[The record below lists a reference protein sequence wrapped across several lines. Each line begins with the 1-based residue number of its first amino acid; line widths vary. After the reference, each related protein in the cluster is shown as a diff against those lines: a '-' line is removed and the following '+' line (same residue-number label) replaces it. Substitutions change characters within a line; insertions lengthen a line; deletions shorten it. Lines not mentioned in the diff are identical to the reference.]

1 MLFENLE
8 KTFRKR
14 GAGAAANRN
23 AASMFQHSVARRPMR
38 RKDMFYSL
46 TGKLIHTEPGM
57 AVIDVGGVAFKCFTS
72 MNTLRHLP
80 RLMEKATLYTHL
92 NVREDALDLFG
103 FTTQAELNCFKLLT
117 AISGVGPKVG
127 VAILSELTPEDVAM
141 AAAAGDSKRFAR
153 ANGVGPKLA
162 QRITLELKDKVK
174 DFSGT
179 SGWGEDLVQAGGVSA
194 SGNASQ
200 AVSALTTLGYSPSEA
215 AAAVGKLDSSL
226 PPEELIRAAEG
237 HVGTFDE
244 TGGERE
250 EGLHI
255 TARVNTARGV
265 ACRAVAEMLPPYAQP
280 AEPTLEDAY
289 LYLISGE
296 GEA

>member
-1 MLFENLE
+1 
-8 KTFRKR
+8 
-14 GAGAAANRN
+14 
-23 AASMFQHSVARRPMR
+23 
-38 RKDMFYSL
+38 
-46 TGKLIHTEPGM
+46 M

-226 PPEELIRAAEG
+226 PPEELIRLALKS
-237 HVGTFDE
+237 F
-244 TGGERE
+244 GGSR
-250 EGLHI
+250 
-255 TARVNTARGV
+255 
-265 ACRAVAEMLPPYAQP
+265 
-280 AEPTLEDAY
+280 
-289 LYLISGE
+289 
-296 GEA
+296 